1 MNYDP
6 FYTPIINRVRP
17 LRPLNFIDLEFQK
30 IELPYQVDFEEDTDE
45 REIYINLEYIDFVNT
60 TISSSQFRETRFKNL
75 RFWGR
80 SYFHDSNFGRCKFF
94 STDIVAWFNNI
105 YSLCDFNDCD
115 MDFNS
120 YNHDKKNLFSDCYF
134 KNCKIYV
141 SDFTEFENCKFENC
155 KLNRVNIN
163 NTQTQNEL
171 IFINCE
177 IDQLEFSQKELVG
190 LHFINCK
197 IIKRFVYIQDKTIS
211 KCSFIG
217 IDLNIK
223 NCQGEFINF
232 KHSSLNIEESNFL
245 DCNFSNSKM
254 KNGINSILN
263 KGIFY
268 NAEIGELV
276 NCKLNDSIFFR
287 ADLTKARIINCDI
300 INTNFTDIILNS
312 NISANSFIDNLFFI
326 QISTNIIGFQK
337 ITYCPEIN
345 RVFLKFETE
354 HYIPGLEKSKTLNSF
369 FRKYSNDFFY
379 ENGESSGQI
388 YTLSIPL
395 EELSFL
401 VQKFYIEE
409 EILKDS
415 TVAFKIA
422 IRKAYRL
429 DDYKI
434 TDIPNGH
441 FKVIGKKLM
450 DAISF
455 LNTIND

>member
-1 MNYDP
+1 MNYNP
-6 FYTPIINRVRP
+6 FYTQLINRVSP
-17 LRPLNFIDLEFQK
+17 LRPLNFTDLNLKK
-30 IELPYQVDFEEDTDE
+30 IELPYQVDIDEDTDE
-45 REIYINLEYIDFVNT
+45 REVYINLEYIDFVNT
-60 TISSSQFRETRFKNL
+60 TISSSEFRETRFKNL
-75 RFWGR
+75 RFWGK
-80 SYFHDSNFGRCKFF
+80 SYFHDSHFGRCKFF
-94 STDIVAWFNNI
+94 STDIVGWFNNI
-105 YSLCDFNDCD
+105 YSHCDFNDCD

-120 YNHDKKNLFSDCYF
+120 YNHEKRNLFSDCYF
-134 KNCKIYV
+134 KNCKLYV

-155 KLNRVNIN
+155 KLNKVNKK

-171 IFINCE
+171 NFINCE
-177 IDQLEFSQKELVG
+177 IDQLEFNQKELID

-197 IIKRFVYIQDKTIS
+197 IIQRFVYLQNKTIS

-223 NCQGEFINF
+223 YCQGELINF
-232 KHSSLNIEESNFL
+232 NHSTLKIEESSFL
-245 DCNFSNSKM
+245 VCNFSNSKM
-254 KNGINSILN
+254 QNGINSILT
-263 KGIFY
+263 KGTFY

-287 ADLTKARIINCDI
+287 ADLTRARIINCDI
-300 INTNFTDIILNS
+300 INTDFTDIILNS

-345 RVFLKFETE
+345 RVFMKFETE
-354 HYIPGLEKSKTLNSF
+354 HYIARLEKSKILNSF
-369 FRKYSNDFFY
+369 FRKYSNDFFN
-379 ENGESSGQI
+379 ENGESSAQI

-401 VQKFYIEE
+401 VQNFYIDE

-415 TVAFKIA
+415 TVAIKILM
-422 IRKAYRL
+422 RKTYRL

-434 TDIPNGH
+434 SDIPNGH

-450 DAISF
+450 NVISF
-455 LNTIND
+455 LNSIND

>member
-6 FYTPIINRVRP
+6 FYTQIINRVRP

-30 IELPYQVDFEEDTDE
+30 IELPYQIDFEEDTDE

-60 TISSSQFRETRFKNL
+60 TISNSQFRETRFKNL

-120 YNHDKKNLFSDCYF
+120 YNHDKKNLFSNCYF

-177 IDQLEFSQKELVG
+177 IDWLEFTQQELVD

-197 IIKRFVYIQDKTIS
+197 IIKRFVYIQNKTIS

-223 NCQGEFINF
+223 NCQGMGINF
-232 KHSSLNIEESNFL
+232 KNSTLNIKESNFT

-254 KNGINSILN
+254 ENGINSLLT
-263 KGIFY
+263 KGTFY
-268 NAEIGELV
+268 NAKIGKLA
-276 NCKLNDSIFFR
+276 NCKLNDSSFQIGR
-287 ADLTKARIINCDI
+287 AH
-300 INTNFTDIILNS
+300 
-312 NISANSFIDNLFFI
+312 
-326 QISTNIIGFQK
+326 
-337 ITYCPEIN
+337 
-345 RVFLKFETE
+345 V
-354 HYIPGLEKSKTLNSF
+354 
-369 FRKYSNDFFY
+369 
-379 ENGESSGQI
+379 
-388 YTLSIPL
+388 
-395 EELSFL
+395 
-401 VQKFYIEE
+401 
-409 EILKDS
+409 
-415 TVAFKIA
+415 
-422 IRKAYRL
+422 
-429 DDYKI
+429 
-434 TDIPNGH
+434 
-441 FKVIGKKLM
+441 
-450 DAISF
+450 
-455 LNTIND
+455 